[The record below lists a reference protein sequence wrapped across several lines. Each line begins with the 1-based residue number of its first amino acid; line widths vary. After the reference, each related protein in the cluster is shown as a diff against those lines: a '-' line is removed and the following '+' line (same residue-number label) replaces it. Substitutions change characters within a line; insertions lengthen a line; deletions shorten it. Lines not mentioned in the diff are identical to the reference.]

1 MWTIRFVLLGVLAAS
16 TCGDPYLFRHRRQLE
31 KLLENGIFN
40 ITFVTVC
47 HCLCFLCVGLPPAGG
62 WRLRPDWLEYQS
74 VRVGFPA
81 IGVLLI
87 CAGAFLAFATLRHLS
102 RKGRQVAVLLV
113 FLGLFFG
120 CPLVCGTVSLFFQAL
135 AGLFQ

>member
-1 MWTIRFVLLGVLAAS
+1 MSQPQNGLKYCPECGLPNPGRARFCMD
-16 TCGDPYLFRHRRQLE
+16 CGTP
-31 KLLENGIFN
+31 IV
-40 ITFVTVC
+40 VTV
-47 HCLCFLCVGLPPAGG
+47 HANSGRPAGQDSASNQRG
-62 WRLRPDWLEYQS
+62 FDWAA
-74 VRVGFPA
+74 VA
-81 IGVLLI
+81 T
-87 CAGAFLAFATLRHLS
+87 AFLAFATLRHLS